1 MVRQKQ
7 KRDREKRIKKNKILL
22 EEKENSYTKKDL
34 WIKFGL
40 IFVAASFGVG
50 LFYFLL
56 NLLSSGNTII
66 ENIGMLFEGVL
77 FLIASIYMVSVLGM
91 IFRRKYKAFFISL
104 AIILLMYY
112 ISQLFSI
119 FLLIT
124 LDSEYIAY
132 MIVNNHTK
140 LFVLKNVLFNL
151 HKNFITMVSIS
162 GLTSVFN
169 VVYSSFYIAS
179 FLSPFLIFSKKLN
192 H

>member
-7 KRDREKRIKKNKILL
+7 KKDRKKRIKKNKILL

-56 NLLSSGNTII
+56 NLLSNGNTMI
-66 ENIGMLFEGVL
+66 ENIGMLIEGAL

-91 IFRRKYKAFFISL
+91 IFRRKYKTFFISL
-104 AIILLMYY
+104 AVILLMYY

-124 LDSEYIAY
+124 LDSEYISY
-132 MIVNNHTK
+132 MSMNNYTK
-140 LFVLKNVLFNL
+140 LFVLKNILFNL
-151 HKNFITMVSIS
+151 YKNFITMVSIS
-162 GLTSVFN
+162 SLTSVFN

-179 FLSPFLIFSKKLN
+179 FLSPLLIFSKKLN